1 MGAKRTGTID
11 RVGSKYRVRLTLPTG
26 ERKPLGTYD
35 TREEAEGV
43 RLAAIEALDGRPA
56 GEAATLGDLGEKW
69 LDERDRN
76 HVVRRPHEDRSRWK
90 HHVASHPIASM
101 PIRAIR
107 AAHLDDLVTS
117 IREKKL
123 SRQMIKHV
131 LNLVR
136 GVVRAAIRRGLV
148 KIDPFAGGVP
158 LPNDVRTV
166 DPWTFATLP
175 EQEAI
180 QASCN
185 GPLCHLFA
193 FTMSTGLRAGELC
206 ALHLED
212 VHLDAEHPQI
222 VVRYGSPPREPTKS
236 GKSRTVYLNA
246 KALAAMRAWLA
257 ALPTYTASKRFPQGR
272 NPLALAFPR
281 RRGGYRDEAHVI
293 KWSDWKAILKRAGIA
308 RRFRFH
314 DLRHTCASALVS
326 GMWGRRW
333 SLEEVKEVLGHTDIA
348 VTQRYAHLATDAIA
362 LATKATNGG
371 ATTTAADATRATEE
385 RAPPGDATHVSEAAV
400 SPRSR
405 SELASELAKAKIAL
419 ANRAKNKCATGD
431 SNARPTA
438 PEAVALSS

>member
-1 MGAKRTGTID
+1 MKTTGLVNRQWILARVPDGFVRESDFAQRTAH
-11 RVGSKYRVRLTLPTG
+11 VG
-26 ERKPLGTYD
+26 E
-35 TREEAEGV
+35 
-43 RLAAIEALDGRPA
+43 LADGEALGRA
-56 GEAATLGDLGEKW
+56 
-69 LDERDRN
+69 
-76 HVVRRPHEDRSRWK
+76 RW
-90 HHVASHPIASM
+90 
-101 PIRAIR
+101 
-107 AAHLDDLVTS
+107 
-117 IREKKL
+117 
-123 SRQMIKHV
+123 
-131 LNLVR
+131 
-136 GVVRAAIRRGLV
+136 
-148 KIDPFAGGVP
+148 F
-158 LPNDVRTV
+158 
-166 DPWTFATLP
+166 TF
-175 EQEAI
+175 E
-180 QASCN
+180 
-185 GPLCHLFA
+185 
-193 FTMSTGLRAGELC
+193 
-206 ALHLED
+206 
-212 VHLDAEHPQI
+212 
-222 VVRYGSPPREPTKS
+222 
-236 GKSRTVYLNA
+236 
-246 KALAAMRAWLA
+246 AAMRAWLA